1 MSAVEVD
8 TGLKVENALHESAA
22 KDDTTGDEL
31 FDSFME
37 IANDPQLQ
45 NCDQVMEGLEQRES
59 LDSQLNVSEPP
70 GAEKLDNEKGDCCS
84 VDSPVK
90 DVLEMDESNVSTTL
104 SIDGLVKSK
113 ALDLSSEDQ
122 QHTFF
127 YNSIEGSYG
136 APREATPVQ
145 STGEPTASVVV
156 QTGGSDMP
164 TDLESTGVPML
175 SKVGES
181 VDADNSLPIK
191 LISQDVT
198 DNESIVD
205 KNLEAKLSDSSPESN
220 DSGVHVP
227 NNEKVNSDAHEENGK
242 DMLAGKTTLD
252 HQGETAL
259 SRKLSKA
266 VEELGDLEQLLSTAV
281 FEFQVK
287 TNCTGIDENN
297 AEINGDINAKEEE
310 MSEKTD
316 EDVGHVFDRDLESKH
331 QGIDSESK
339 HPGIDIKPIEDA
351 KSQSDTNLTLEVEE
365 QAALK
370 LQDVNKESG
379 SGVMNE
385 MATQGSEDS
394 KVELDDALNLQENAS
409 SGIQELQAVAP
420 GSPQEKLEQEAV
432 AEGVSEK
439 AESVNDLE
447 SELVNVQATSPDIE
461 IIMTDDGGV
470 SERKSLD
477 SLNTED
483 SSTSGP
489 TSLSASDECMDSDAA
504 SDCGDDEDDAA
515 FDPDNLT
522 SSVCKRKSWLLQ
534 LDRDRLSSD
543 SSTVSELDF
552 VKDRSTKPDR
562 TDGHS
567 SGKDYIRGHLM
578 KLGGSGLTPKNWRK
592 RWCVL
597 RSDNCLYYYK
607 SSKHKDPCGVII
619 LSNYSVS
626 KAPEINRNHC
636 FKLTKGGAKS
646 YCMCAGSE
654 GDMKKW
660 MVAMMDAIKDSA
672 KESNP
677 FNISGGNVH
686 NVSIPALSIRDPDC
700 HGYLHKIGNSYGM
713 WRKRYFV
720 LKDGF
725 LYYYTDM
732 SNTVALGVAKLL
744 HYTLNAGEQSGK
756 KFYFS
761 AVSPD
766 QSLRSYHFFTES
778 EMDRTRWLSR
788 LEESIKKG
796 SSAQ

>member
-1 MSAVEVD
+1 MFNWAPTVIMSAIEVD
-8 TGLKVENALHESAA
+8 TGLKVENVLHESAA
-22 KDDTTGDEL
+22 KDDTIADEL

-37 IANDPQLQ
+37 IANDPQFQ
-45 NCDQVMEGLEQRES
+45 NCDQVVEGLEQRES
-59 LDSQLNVSEPP
+59 LDSQLNVSEFP

-90 DVLEMDESNVSTTL
+90 DALEMDESNVSTTL

-122 QHTFF
+122 QHTFCC
-127 YNSIEGSYG
+127 NSIEGSYG

-145 STGEPTASVVV
+145 STGEPTASVIV

-175 SKVGES
+175 SKLGES

-227 NNEKVNSDAHEENGK
+227 NIEKVSSDAHEENGK

-331 QGIDSESK
+331 QGID
-339 HPGIDIKPIEDA
+339 IKPIEDA
-351 KSQSDTNLTLEVEE
+351 KSQSNTNLTLEVEE

-394 KVELDDALNLQENAS
+394 KVELDDTSNLQENAS
-409 SGIQELQAVAP
+409 AGIQELEAVAP
-420 GSPQEKLEQEAV
+420 GSPQGKPEQEAV
-432 AEGVSEK
+432 AENVSEK

-447 SELVNVQATSPDIE
+447 GELVNVQATSPDIE

-489 TSLSASDECMDSDAA
+489 TSLSASDECMDSDAT

-515 FDPDNLT
+515 FDPDNLK

-552 VKDRSTKPDR
+552 VKDGSTKPDG

-567 SGKDYIRGHLM
+567 SGK
-578 KLGGSGLTPKNWRK
+578 
-592 RWCVL
+592 
-597 RSDNCLYYYK
+597 
-607 SSKHKDPCGVII
+607 
-619 LSNYSVS
+619 
-626 KAPEINRNHC
+626 
-636 FKLTKGGAKS
+636 
-646 YCMCAGSE
+646 
-654 GDMKKW
+654 
-660 MVAMMDAIKDSA
+660 
-672 KESNP
+672 
-677 FNISGGNVH
+677 
-686 NVSIPALSIRDPDC
+686 
-700 HGYLHKIGNSYGM
+700 
-713 WRKRYFV
+713 
-720 LKDGF
+720 
-725 LYYYTDM
+725 
-732 SNTVALGVAKLL
+732 
-744 HYTLNAGEQSGK
+744 GK
-756 KFYFS
+756 C
-761 AVSPD
+761 
-766 QSLRSYHFFTES
+766 
-778 EMDRTRWLSR
+778 
-788 LEESIKKG
+788 
-796 SSAQ
+796 

>member
-1 MSAVEVD
+1 MFNWAPTVIMSAIEVD
-8 TGLKVENALHESAA
+8 TGLKVENALQCPA
-22 KDDTTGDEL
+22 KDDTTADEL

-37 IANDPQLQ
+37 IANDPQFQ
-45 NCDQVMEGLEQRES
+45 NCDQVVEGLDQRES
-59 LDSQLNVSEPP
+59 LDSQLNVSEFP
-70 GAEKLDNEKGDCCS
+70 GAEKLDNEKGNCCS

-90 DVLEMDESNVSTTL
+90 DALEMDESNVCTTL

-113 ALDLSSEDQ
+113 GSDLSSEDQ
-122 QHTFF
+122 QHTFC

-175 SKVGES
+175 SKLGES
-181 VDADNSLPIK
+181 VDADNSLSIK

-198 DNESIVD
+198 DNESIVE
-205 KNLEAKLSDSSPESN
+205 KNLEAELSDSSPESN

-227 NNEKVNSDAHEENGK
+227 NNEKVSSDAHEENGK

-281 FEFQVK
+281 FEFQAK

-331 QGIDSESK
+331 
-339 HPGIDIKPIEDA
+339 PGIDIKPIEDA
-351 KSQSDTNLTLEVEE
+351 KSQSNTNLTLEVEE

-394 KVELDDALNLQENAS
+394 KVELDDTSNLQENAS
-409 SGIQELQAVAP
+409 TGIQELEAVAP
-420 GSPQEKLEQEAV
+420 GSPQEKPEQEAV
-432 AEGVSEK
+432 AESVSEK

-515 FDPDNLT
+515 FDPDNLK
-522 SSVCKRKSWLLQ
+522 SSVYKRKSWLLQ

-552 VKDRSTKPDR
+552 VKDHSTKPDG

-567 SGKDYIRGHLM
+567 SGK
-578 KLGGSGLTPKNWRK
+578 
-592 RWCVL
+592 
-597 RSDNCLYYYK
+597 
-607 SSKHKDPCGVII
+607 
-619 LSNYSVS
+619 
-626 KAPEINRNHC
+626 
-636 FKLTKGGAKS
+636 
-646 YCMCAGSE
+646 
-654 GDMKKW
+654 
-660 MVAMMDAIKDSA
+660 
-672 KESNP
+672 
-677 FNISGGNVH
+677 
-686 NVSIPALSIRDPDC
+686 
-700 HGYLHKIGNSYGM
+700 
-713 WRKRYFV
+713 
-720 LKDGF
+720 
-725 LYYYTDM
+725 
-732 SNTVALGVAKLL
+732 
-744 HYTLNAGEQSGK
+744 GK
-756 KFYFS
+756 C
-761 AVSPD
+761 
-766 QSLRSYHFFTES
+766 
-778 EMDRTRWLSR
+778 
-788 LEESIKKG
+788 
-796 SSAQ
+796 

>member
-1 MSAVEVD
+1 MMSAIEVD
-8 TGLKVENALHESAA
+8 TGLKVENALHECAA
-22 KDDTTGDEL
+22 KDDTTADEL

-37 IANDPQLQ
+37 IANDPQFQ
-45 NCDQVMEGLEQRES
+45 NCDQVVEGLDQRES
-59 LDSQLNVSEPP
+59 LDSQLVSEFP

-90 DVLEMDESNVSTTL
+90 DALEMDESNVSTML

-122 QHTFF
+122 QHTFC

-175 SKVGES
+175 SKLGET

-220 DSGVHVP
+220 DSGVHIP
-227 NNEKVNSDAHEENGK
+227 DNEKVSSDAHEGNGK

-287 TNCTGIDENN
+287 TNSTGIDENN
-297 AEINGDINAKEEE
+297 AEINGDVNAKEEE

-331 QGIDSESK
+331 
-339 HPGIDIKPIEDA
+339 PGIDTKPIEDA
-351 KSQSDTNLTLEVEE
+351 KSQSNTNLTLEVEE

-370 LQDVNKESG
+370 LQDVNKERC

-394 KVELDDALNLQENAS
+394 KVELHDTSNLQENAS
-409 SGIQELQAVAP
+409 AGIQELEAVAP

-432 AEGVSEK
+432 AESVSEK
-439 AESVNDLE
+439 AESVNDLQN
-447 SELVNVQATSPDIE
+447 ELVNVQATSPDIE

-515 FDPDNLT
+515 FDPDNLK
-522 SSVCKRKSWLLQ
+522 SSVCQRKSWLLQ

-552 VKDRSTKPDR
+552 VKDRSTKPDG

-567 SGKDYIRGHLM
+567 SGK
-578 KLGGSGLTPKNWRK
+578 
-592 RWCVL
+592 
-597 RSDNCLYYYK
+597 
-607 SSKHKDPCGVII
+607 
-619 LSNYSVS
+619 
-626 KAPEINRNHC
+626 
-636 FKLTKGGAKS
+636 
-646 YCMCAGSE
+646 
-654 GDMKKW
+654 
-660 MVAMMDAIKDSA
+660 
-672 KESNP
+672 
-677 FNISGGNVH
+677 
-686 NVSIPALSIRDPDC
+686 
-700 HGYLHKIGNSYGM
+700 
-713 WRKRYFV
+713 
-720 LKDGF
+720 
-725 LYYYTDM
+725 
-732 SNTVALGVAKLL
+732 
-744 HYTLNAGEQSGK
+744 GK
-756 KFYFS
+756 C
-761 AVSPD
+761 
-766 QSLRSYHFFTES
+766 
-778 EMDRTRWLSR
+778 
-788 LEESIKKG
+788 
-796 SSAQ
+796 

>member
-1 MSAVEVD
+1 MMSAIEVD
-8 TGLKVENALHESAA
+8 TGLKVENALHECVA
-22 KDDTTGDEL
+22 KDDTTADEL

-37 IANDPQLQ
+37 IANDPQFQ
-45 NCDQVMEGLEQRES
+45 NCDQVVEGLEQRES
-59 LDSQLNVSEPP
+59 LDSQLNVSEFP

-90 DVLEMDESNVSTTL
+90 DALEMDESNVSTTL

-113 ALDLSSEDQ
+113 ASDLSSEDQ
-122 QHTFF
+122 QHTFC

-145 STGEPTASVVV
+145 STGEPAASVVV

-175 SKVGES
+175 SKLGES
-181 VDADNSLPIK
+181 VDADNSLSIK

-205 KNLEAKLSDSSPESN
+205 KNLEAELSDSSPESN

-227 NNEKVNSDAHEENGK
+227 NNEKASSDAHEENGK

-297 AEINGDINAKEEE
+297 AEINGDVNAKEEE

-316 EDVGHVFDRDLESKH
+316 EDVDHVFDRDL
-331 QGIDSESK
+331 ESK

-351 KSQSDTNLTLEVEE
+351 KSQSNTNLTLEVEE

-370 LQDVNKESG
+370 LQDVNEESG

-394 KVELDDALNLQENAS
+394 KVELDDASNLHENAS

-432 AEGVSEK
+432 AESVLEK

-483 SSTSGP
+483 SSTSGL

-515 FDPDNLT
+515 FDPDNLK
-522 SSVCKRKSWLLQ
+522 SSVCQRKSWLLQ
-534 LDRDRLSSD
+534 FDRDRLSSD
-543 SSTVSELDF
+543 SSAVSELDF
-552 VKDRSTKPDR
+552 VKDHSTKPDG

-567 SGKDYIRGHLM
+567 SGK
-578 KLGGSGLTPKNWRK
+578 
-592 RWCVL
+592 
-597 RSDNCLYYYK
+597 
-607 SSKHKDPCGVII
+607 
-619 LSNYSVS
+619 
-626 KAPEINRNHC
+626 
-636 FKLTKGGAKS
+636 
-646 YCMCAGSE
+646 
-654 GDMKKW
+654 
-660 MVAMMDAIKDSA
+660 
-672 KESNP
+672 
-677 FNISGGNVH
+677 
-686 NVSIPALSIRDPDC
+686 
-700 HGYLHKIGNSYGM
+700 
-713 WRKRYFV
+713 
-720 LKDGF
+720 
-725 LYYYTDM
+725 
-732 SNTVALGVAKLL
+732 
-744 HYTLNAGEQSGK
+744 GK
-756 KFYFS
+756 C
-761 AVSPD
+761 
-766 QSLRSYHFFTES
+766 
-778 EMDRTRWLSR
+778 
-788 LEESIKKG
+788 
-796 SSAQ
+796 

>member
-1 MSAVEVD
+1 MFNWAPTVIMSAIEVD
-8 TGLKVENALHESAA
+8 TGLKVENALQCPA
-22 KDDTTGDEL
+22 KDDTTADEL

-37 IANDPQLQ
+37 IANDPQFQ
-45 NCDQVMEGLEQRES
+45 NCDQVVEGLDQRES
-59 LDSQLNVSEPP
+59 LDSQLNVSEFP

-90 DVLEMDESNVSTTL
+90 DALEMDESNVCTTL

-113 ALDLSSEDQ
+113 GSDLSSEDQ
-122 QHTFF
+122 QHTFC

-175 SKVGES
+175 SKLGES
-181 VDADNSLPIK
+181 VDADNSLSIK

-198 DNESIVD
+198 DNESIVE
-205 KNLEAKLSDSSPESN
+205 KNLEAELSDSSPESN

-227 NNEKVNSDAHEENGK
+227 NNEKVSSDAHEENGK

-281 FEFQVK
+281 FEFQAK

-331 QGIDSESK
+331 
-339 HPGIDIKPIEDA
+339 PGIDIKPIEDA
-351 KSQSDTNLTLEVEE
+351 KSQSNTNLTLEVEE

-394 KVELDDALNLQENAS
+394 KVELDDTSNLQENAS
-409 SGIQELQAVAP
+409 TGIQELEAVAP
-420 GSPQEKLEQEAV
+420 GSPQEKPEQETV
-432 AEGVSEK
+432 AESVSEK

-515 FDPDNLT
+515 FDPDNLK
-522 SSVCKRKSWLLQ
+522 SSVYKRKSWLLQ

-552 VKDRSTKPDR
+552 VKDRSTKPDG

-567 SGKDYIRGHLM
+567 SGK
-578 KLGGSGLTPKNWRK
+578 
-592 RWCVL
+592 
-597 RSDNCLYYYK
+597 
-607 SSKHKDPCGVII
+607 
-619 LSNYSVS
+619 
-626 KAPEINRNHC
+626 
-636 FKLTKGGAKS
+636 
-646 YCMCAGSE
+646 
-654 GDMKKW
+654 
-660 MVAMMDAIKDSA
+660 
-672 KESNP
+672 
-677 FNISGGNVH
+677 
-686 NVSIPALSIRDPDC
+686 
-700 HGYLHKIGNSYGM
+700 
-713 WRKRYFV
+713 
-720 LKDGF
+720 
-725 LYYYTDM
+725 
-732 SNTVALGVAKLL
+732 
-744 HYTLNAGEQSGK
+744 GK
-756 KFYFS
+756 C
-761 AVSPD
+761 
-766 QSLRSYHFFTES
+766 
-778 EMDRTRWLSR
+778 
-788 LEESIKKG
+788 
-796 SSAQ
+796 

>member
-1 MSAVEVD
+1 MMSAIEVD
-8 TGLKVENALHESAA
+8 TGLKVENALHECIA
-22 KDDTTGDEL
+22 KDDTTADEL

-37 IANDPQLQ
+37 IANDPQFQ
-45 NCDQVMEGLEQRES
+45 NCDQVVEGLEQRES
-59 LDSQLNVSEPP
+59 LDSQLNVSEFP

-90 DVLEMDESNVSTTL
+90 DALEMDESNVSTTL

-113 ALDLSSEDQ
+113 ASDLSSEDQ
-122 QHTFF
+122 QHTFC

-145 STGEPTASVVV
+145 STGEPAASVVV

-175 SKVGES
+175 SKLGES
-181 VDADNSLPIK
+181 VDADNSLSIK

-205 KNLEAKLSDSSPESN
+205 KNLEAELSDSSPESN

-227 NNEKVNSDAHEENGK
+227 NNEKASSDAHEENGK

-297 AEINGDINAKEEE
+297 AEINGDVNAKEEE

-316 EDVGHVFDRDLESKH
+316 EDVDHVFDRDL
-331 QGIDSESK
+331 ESK

-351 KSQSDTNLTLEVEE
+351 KSQSNTNLTLEVEE

-370 LQDVNKESG
+370 LQDVNEESG

-394 KVELDDALNLQENAS
+394 KVELDDASNLHENAS

-432 AEGVSEK
+432 AESVLEK

-483 SSTSGP
+483 SSTSGL

-515 FDPDNLT
+515 FDPDNLK
-522 SSVCKRKSWLLQ
+522 SSVCQRKSWLLQ
-534 LDRDRLSSD
+534 FDRDRLSSD
-543 SSTVSELDF
+543 SSAVSELDF
-552 VKDRSTKPDR
+552 VKDHSTKPDG

-672 KESNP
+672 KE
-677 FNISGGNVH
+677 V
-686 NVSIPALSIRDPDC
+686 
-700 HGYLHKIGNSYGM
+700 Y
-713 WRKRYFV
+713 
-720 LKDGF
+720 
-725 LYYYTDM
+725 M

-756 KFYFS
+756 KFYFN

>member
-1 MSAVEVD
+1 MMSAIEVD
-8 TGLKVENALHESAA
+8 TGLKVENALHECIA
-22 KDDTTGDEL
+22 KDDTTADEL

-37 IANDPQLQ
+37 IANDPQFQ
-45 NCDQVMEGLEQRES
+45 NCDQVVEGLEQRES
-59 LDSQLNVSEPP
+59 LDSQLNVSEFP

-90 DVLEMDESNVSTTL
+90 DALEMDESNVSTTL

-113 ALDLSSEDQ
+113 ASDLSSEDQ
-122 QHTFF
+122 QHTFC

-145 STGEPTASVVV
+145 STGEPAASVVV

-175 SKVGES
+175 SKLGES
-181 VDADNSLPIK
+181 VDADNSLSIK

-205 KNLEAKLSDSSPESN
+205 KNLEAELSDSSPESN

-227 NNEKVNSDAHEENGK
+227 NNEKASSDAHEENGK

-297 AEINGDINAKEEE
+297 AEINGDVNAKEEE

-316 EDVGHVFDRDLESKH
+316 EDVDHVFDRDL
-331 QGIDSESK
+331 ESK

-351 KSQSDTNLTLEVEE
+351 KSQSNTNLTLEVEE

-370 LQDVNKESG
+370 LQDVNEESG

-394 KVELDDALNLQENAS
+394 KVELDDASNLHENAS

-432 AEGVSEK
+432 AESVLEK

-483 SSTSGP
+483 SSTSGL

-515 FDPDNLT
+515 FDPDNLK
-522 SSVCKRKSWLLQ
+522 SSVCQRKSWLLQ
-534 LDRDRLSSD
+534 FDRDRLSSD
-543 SSTVSELDF
+543 SSAVSELDF
-552 VKDRSTKPDR
+552 VKDHSTKPDG

-567 SGKDYIRGHLM
+567 SGK
-578 KLGGSGLTPKNWRK
+578 
-592 RWCVL
+592 
-597 RSDNCLYYYK
+597 
-607 SSKHKDPCGVII
+607 
-619 LSNYSVS
+619 
-626 KAPEINRNHC
+626 
-636 FKLTKGGAKS
+636 
-646 YCMCAGSE
+646 
-654 GDMKKW
+654 
-660 MVAMMDAIKDSA
+660 
-672 KESNP
+672 
-677 FNISGGNVH
+677 
-686 NVSIPALSIRDPDC
+686 
-700 HGYLHKIGNSYGM
+700 
-713 WRKRYFV
+713 
-720 LKDGF
+720 
-725 LYYYTDM
+725 
-732 SNTVALGVAKLL
+732 
-744 HYTLNAGEQSGK
+744 GK
-756 KFYFS
+756 C
-761 AVSPD
+761 
-766 QSLRSYHFFTES
+766 
-778 EMDRTRWLSR
+778 
-788 LEESIKKG
+788 
-796 SSAQ
+796 

>member
-1 MSAVEVD
+1 MFNWAPTVIMSAIEVD

-22 KDDTTGDEL
+22 KDDTTADEL

-37 IANDPQLQ
+37 IANDPQFQ
-45 NCDQVMEGLEQRES
+45 NCNQVVEGLEQRES
-59 LDSQLNVSEPP
+59 LDSQLNVSEFP

-90 DVLEMDESNVSTTL
+90 DALEMDESNVSTTL

-122 QHTFF
+122 QHTFC

-136 APREATPVQ
+136 APREATPLQ

-175 SKVGES
+175 SKLGET

-205 KNLEAKLSDSSPESN
+205 KNLEAELSDSSPESI

-227 NNEKVNSDAHEENGK
+227 NNKKVSSDVHEENGK
-242 DMLAGKTTLD
+242 DTLAGKTTLD

-266 VEELGDLEQLLSTAV
+266 VEELGDLEQLLSSAV

-287 TNCTGIDENN
+287 TNSTGIDENN
-297 AEINGDINAKEEE
+297 AEINGDVNAKEAE

-331 QGIDSESK
+331 QGID
-339 HPGIDIKPIEDA
+339 IKPIEDA
-351 KSQSDTNLTLEVEE
+351 KSQSNTNLTLEVEE

-394 KVELDDALNLQENAS
+394 KVELDDTSNLQENAS
-409 SGIQELQAVAP
+409 AGIQELEAVAP
-420 GSPQEKLEQEAV
+420 GSPQEKPEQEAV
-432 AEGVSEK
+432 AENVSEK

-515 FDPDNLT
+515 FDPDNLK

-552 VKDRSTKPDR
+552 VKDRSTKPDG

-567 SGKDYIRGHLM
+567 SGK
-578 KLGGSGLTPKNWRK
+578 
-592 RWCVL
+592 
-597 RSDNCLYYYK
+597 
-607 SSKHKDPCGVII
+607 
-619 LSNYSVS
+619 
-626 KAPEINRNHC
+626 
-636 FKLTKGGAKS
+636 
-646 YCMCAGSE
+646 
-654 GDMKKW
+654 
-660 MVAMMDAIKDSA
+660 
-672 KESNP
+672 
-677 FNISGGNVH
+677 
-686 NVSIPALSIRDPDC
+686 
-700 HGYLHKIGNSYGM
+700 
-713 WRKRYFV
+713 
-720 LKDGF
+720 
-725 LYYYTDM
+725 
-732 SNTVALGVAKLL
+732 
-744 HYTLNAGEQSGK
+744 GK
-756 KFYFS
+756 C
-761 AVSPD
+761 
-766 QSLRSYHFFTES
+766 
-778 EMDRTRWLSR
+778 
-788 LEESIKKG
+788 
-796 SSAQ
+796 

>member
-1 MSAVEVD
+1 MSAIEVD

-22 KDDTTGDEL
+22 KDDTTADEL

-37 IANDPQLQ
+37 IANDPQFQ
-45 NCDQVMEGLEQRES
+45 NCDQVVEGLEQRES
-59 LDSQLNVSEPP
+59 LDSQLNVSEFP

-90 DVLEMDESNVSTTL
+90 DALEMDESNVSTRL

-113 ALDLSSEDQ
+113 ASDLSSEDQ
-122 QHTFF
+122 QHTFC

-175 SKVGES
+175 SKLGES

-227 NNEKVNSDAHEENGK
+227 NNEKVSSDAHEENGK

-287 TNCTGIDENN
+287 TNSTGIDENN
-297 AEINGDINAKEEE
+297 AEINGDVNAKEEE
-310 MSEKTD
+310 MSEKMD

-331 QGIDSESK
+331 
-339 HPGIDIKPIEDA
+339 PGIDTKPIGDA
-351 KSQSDTNLTLEVEE
+351 KSQSNTNLTLEVEE

-370 LQDVNKESG
+370 LQNVNKESG

-394 KVELDDALNLQENAS
+394 KVELDDTSNLQENTSA
-409 SGIQELQAVAP
+409 GIQELEAVAP
-420 GSPQEKLEQEAV
+420 GSTQEKPEQEAV
-432 AEGVSEK
+432 AESVSEK

-515 FDPDNLT
+515 FDPDNLK

-552 VKDRSTKPDR
+552 VKDCSTKPDG

-567 SGKDYIRGHLM
+567 SGK
-578 KLGGSGLTPKNWRK
+578 
-592 RWCVL
+592 
-597 RSDNCLYYYK
+597 
-607 SSKHKDPCGVII
+607 
-619 LSNYSVS
+619 
-626 KAPEINRNHC
+626 
-636 FKLTKGGAKS
+636 
-646 YCMCAGSE
+646 
-654 GDMKKW
+654 
-660 MVAMMDAIKDSA
+660 
-672 KESNP
+672 
-677 FNISGGNVH
+677 
-686 NVSIPALSIRDPDC
+686 
-700 HGYLHKIGNSYGM
+700 
-713 WRKRYFV
+713 
-720 LKDGF
+720 
-725 LYYYTDM
+725 
-732 SNTVALGVAKLL
+732 
-744 HYTLNAGEQSGK
+744 GK
-756 KFYFS
+756 C
-761 AVSPD
+761 
-766 QSLRSYHFFTES
+766 
-778 EMDRTRWLSR
+778 
-788 LEESIKKG
+788 
-796 SSAQ
+796 

>member
-1 MSAVEVD
+1 MSAIEVD
-8 TGLKVENALHESAA
+8 TGLKVENALQCPA
-22 KDDTTGDEL
+22 KDDTTADEL

-37 IANDPQLQ
+37 IANDPQFQ
-45 NCDQVMEGLEQRES
+45 NCDQVVEGLDQRES
-59 LDSQLNVSEPP
+59 LDSQLNVSEFP

-90 DVLEMDESNVSTTL
+90 DALEMDESNVCTTL

-113 ALDLSSEDQ
+113 GSDLSSEDQ
-122 QHTFF
+122 QHTFC

-175 SKVGES
+175 SKLGES
-181 VDADNSLPIK
+181 VDADNSLSIK

-198 DNESIVD
+198 DNESIVE
-205 KNLEAKLSDSSPESN
+205 KNLEAELSDNSPESN

-227 NNEKVNSDAHEENGK
+227 NNEKVSSDAHEENGK

-281 FEFQVK
+281 FEFQAK

-331 QGIDSESK
+331 
-339 HPGIDIKPIEDA
+339 PGIDIKPIEDA
-351 KSQSDTNLTLEVEE
+351 KSQSNTNLTLEVEE

-394 KVELDDALNLQENAS
+394 KVELDDTSNLQENAS
-409 SGIQELQAVAP
+409 TGIQELEAVAP
-420 GSPQEKLEQEAV
+420 GSPQEKPEQEAV
-432 AEGVSEK
+432 AESVSEK

-515 FDPDNLT
+515 FDPDNLK

-552 VKDRSTKPDR
+552 VKDRSTKPDG

-592 RWCVL
+592 RW
-597 RSDNCLYYYK
+597 
-607 SSKHKDPCGVII
+607 
-619 LSNYSVS
+619 
-626 KAPEINRNHC
+626 
-636 FKLTKGGAKS
+636 
-646 YCMCAGSE
+646 
-654 GDMKKW
+654 
-660 MVAMMDAIKDSA
+660 
-672 KESNP
+672 
-677 FNISGGNVH
+677 
-686 NVSIPALSIRDPDC
+686 
-700 HGYLHKIGNSYGM
+700 
-713 WRKRYFV
+713 
-720 LKDGF
+720 
-725 LYYYTDM
+725 
-732 SNTVALGVAKLL
+732 
-744 HYTLNAGEQSGK
+744 
-756 KFYFS
+756 
-761 AVSPD
+761 
-766 QSLRSYHFFTES
+766 
-778 EMDRTRWLSR
+778 
-788 LEESIKKG
+788 
-796 SSAQ
+796 

>member
-1 MSAVEVD
+1 MFNWAPTVIMSAIEVD
-8 TGLKVENALHESAA
+8 TGLKVENALQCPA
-22 KDDTTGDEL
+22 KDDTTADEL

-37 IANDPQLQ
+37 IANDPQFQ
-45 NCDQVMEGLEQRES
+45 NCDQVVEGLDQRES
-59 LDSQLNVSEPP
+59 LDSQLNVSEFP

-90 DVLEMDESNVSTTL
+90 DALEMDESNVCTTL

-113 ALDLSSEDQ
+113 GSDLSSEDQ
-122 QHTFF
+122 QHTFC

-175 SKVGES
+175 SKLGES
-181 VDADNSLPIK
+181 VDADNSLSIK

-198 DNESIVD
+198 DNESIVE
-205 KNLEAKLSDSSPESN
+205 KNLEAELSDNSPESN

-227 NNEKVNSDAHEENGK
+227 NNEKVSSDAHEENGK

-281 FEFQVK
+281 FEFQAK

-331 QGIDSESK
+331 
-339 HPGIDIKPIEDA
+339 PGIDIKPIEDA
-351 KSQSDTNLTLEVEE
+351 KSQSNTNLTLEVEE

-394 KVELDDALNLQENAS
+394 KVELDDTSNLQENAS
-409 SGIQELQAVAP
+409 TGIQELEAVAP
-420 GSPQEKLEQEAV
+420 GSPQEKPEQEAV
-432 AEGVSEK
+432 AESVSEK

-515 FDPDNLT
+515 FDPDNLK

-552 VKDRSTKPDR
+552 VKDHSTKPDG

-567 SGKDYIRGHLM
+567 SGK
-578 KLGGSGLTPKNWRK
+578 
-592 RWCVL
+592 
-597 RSDNCLYYYK
+597 
-607 SSKHKDPCGVII
+607 
-619 LSNYSVS
+619 
-626 KAPEINRNHC
+626 
-636 FKLTKGGAKS
+636 
-646 YCMCAGSE
+646 
-654 GDMKKW
+654 
-660 MVAMMDAIKDSA
+660 
-672 KESNP
+672 
-677 FNISGGNVH
+677 
-686 NVSIPALSIRDPDC
+686 
-700 HGYLHKIGNSYGM
+700 
-713 WRKRYFV
+713 
-720 LKDGF
+720 
-725 LYYYTDM
+725 
-732 SNTVALGVAKLL
+732 
-744 HYTLNAGEQSGK
+744 GK
-756 KFYFS
+756 C
-761 AVSPD
+761 
-766 QSLRSYHFFTES
+766 
-778 EMDRTRWLSR
+778 
-788 LEESIKKG
+788 
-796 SSAQ
+796 

>member
-1 MSAVEVD
+1 MMSAIEVD
-8 TGLKVENALHESAA
+8 TGLKVENALHECIA
-22 KDDTTGDEL
+22 KDDTTADEL

-37 IANDPQLQ
+37 IANDPQFQ
-45 NCDQVMEGLEQRES
+45 NCDQVVEGLEQRES
-59 LDSQLNVSEPP
+59 LDSQLNVSEFP

-90 DVLEMDESNVSTTL
+90 DALEMDESNVSTTL

-113 ALDLSSEDQ
+113 ASDLSSEDQ
-122 QHTFF
+122 QHTFC

-145 STGEPTASVVV
+145 STVEPAASVVV

-175 SKVGES
+175 SKLGES
-181 VDADNSLPIK
+181 VDADNSLSIK

-205 KNLEAKLSDSSPESN
+205 KNLEAELSDSSPESN

-227 NNEKVNSDAHEENGK
+227 NNEKASSDAHEENGK

-297 AEINGDINAKEEE
+297 AEINGDVNAKEEE

-316 EDVGHVFDRDLESKH
+316 EDVDHVFDRDL
-331 QGIDSESK
+331 ESK

-351 KSQSDTNLTLEVEE
+351 KSQSNTNLTLEVEE

-370 LQDVNKESG
+370 LQDVNEESG

-394 KVELDDALNLQENAS
+394 KVELDDASNLHENAS

-432 AEGVSEK
+432 AESVLEK

-483 SSTSGP
+483 SSTSGL

-515 FDPDNLT
+515 FDPDNLK
-522 SSVCKRKSWLLQ
+522 SSVCQRKSWLLQ
-534 LDRDRLSSD
+534 FDRDRLSSD
-543 SSTVSELDF
+543 SSAVSELDF
-552 VKDRSTKPDR
+552 VKDHSTKPDG

-567 SGKDYIRGHLM
+567 SGK
-578 KLGGSGLTPKNWRK
+578 
-592 RWCVL
+592 
-597 RSDNCLYYYK
+597 
-607 SSKHKDPCGVII
+607 
-619 LSNYSVS
+619 
-626 KAPEINRNHC
+626 
-636 FKLTKGGAKS
+636 
-646 YCMCAGSE
+646 
-654 GDMKKW
+654 
-660 MVAMMDAIKDSA
+660 
-672 KESNP
+672 
-677 FNISGGNVH
+677 
-686 NVSIPALSIRDPDC
+686 
-700 HGYLHKIGNSYGM
+700 
-713 WRKRYFV
+713 
-720 LKDGF
+720 
-725 LYYYTDM
+725 
-732 SNTVALGVAKLL
+732 
-744 HYTLNAGEQSGK
+744 GK
-756 KFYFS
+756 C
-761 AVSPD
+761 
-766 QSLRSYHFFTES
+766 
-778 EMDRTRWLSR
+778 
-788 LEESIKKG
+788 
-796 SSAQ
+796 